1 MMFIHPLFL
10 GKIGLTE
17 ILVILLIVVIF
28 FGGKKIYPN

>member
-17 ILVILLIVVIF
+17 ILVILLAAR
-28 FGGKKIYPN
+28 KYPN

>member
-17 ILVILLIVVIF
+17 ILVILLMIRPLQKQVLTW
-28 FGGKKIYPN
+28 